1 MDEYGPRCRAYN
13 RSNTDNARKM
23 RQNPTSGED
32 MMREHILK
40 HRPLGYKFTRQKLIG
55 SFIVDFYCAKLAL
68 AIEVD
73 GEIHK
78 KRKEYDKQRSCFL
91 VDNWVSVT
99 RYWNNEILNTIDE
112 VYKDLMNFM
121 RELINQQS
129 SFKSP
134 C

>member
-1 MDEYGPRCRAYN
+1 
-13 RSNTDNARKM
+13 M